1 MLSGLITK
9 KYNLLKK
16 FSLFIAFVVISLSVS
31 AQIGYNYHQ
40 FSLGAGISSV
50 KIHGDLNKAYAQ
62 NAYNF
67 NINYHYTPFVT
78 FSTEAQFGKLQSAN
92 ADTSQVYYGE
102 QSSNKYTAVIFH
114 ADVQLGEFINY
125 NDDFSS
131 IPILTKILNGAK
143 NIYVGTGAGIIFN
156 KMDYINRTDFID
168 PNVTIGGKD
177 KSNELI
183 IPVRIGYEYKIYNG
197 YDEPQIR
204 IDLGYQANYSTG
216 DNMDGFKSG
225 KYGDWFSQLTFGI
238 KIGIGGITSYRK
250 PIHVGIF

>member
-1 MLSGLITK
+1 MLSGLIIK

-16 FSLFIAFVVISLSVS
+16 IPLLIALIAISLSVS
-31 AQIGYNYHQ
+31 AQIGYNYDQ
-40 FSLGAGISSV
+40 FSLGLGISSV

-62 NAYNF
+62 TALNVNL
-67 NINYHYTPFVT
+67 NYHFTPFVT
-78 FSTEAQFGKLQSAN
+78 FSTEAQFGKLASAN
-92 ADTSQVYYGE
+92 ADTSKTYYGE
-102 QSSNKYTAVIFH
+102 QSTNKYTAVIFH

-143 NIYVGTGAGIIFN
+143 NIYVGTGAGVIFN
-156 KMDYINRTDFID
+156 NMQYINRVDYND
-168 PNVTIGGKD
+168 PNVTLAGLD

-183 IPVRIGYEYKIYNG
+183 IPVRIGYEYKIYNA

-204 IDLGYQANYSTG
+204 IDLGYQANYSFG

-225 KYGDWFSQLTFGI
+225 KSSDWYSQITFGI
-238 KIGIGGITSYRK
+238 KVGIGGVTSYRK
-250 PIHVGIF
+250 QIHVGAF